1 MQRLLHVVAPLLE
14 AARLVPHG
22 AVPRRLLQQE
32 LEDAPRRVRLPR
44 ARLEQR
50 ALEERAPRLVD
61 RHRVELAQQRARHTE
76 LAHALKVLD
85 ALEHERLVVRA
96 VVQPRG
102 EDALAAIEVAAL
114 LLHLCVL
121 EPRLRRARLQLR
133 REAVEATRLRKVLL
147 SLGEVGHLEMDAP
160 VHRFRKL
167 AHAALRKVAR
177 ETLAFELRVLTPQRV
192 RKVLVHRSRL
202 WAHSELL
209 ALPKV
214 LADNVV
220 GARGVG
226 GFARLQR
233 AARRVRGQRAVRRM
247 QRVRRVRA
255 MRRVRHVERARGLHH
270 PIGLLHPAARRL
282 ALALQ
287 RAAHGSIAAV
297 KKR

>member
-1 MQRLLHVVAPLLE
+1 
-14 AARLVPHG
+14 
-22 AVPRRLLQQE
+22 
-32 LEDAPRRVRLPR
+32 
-44 ARLEQR
+44 
-50 ALEERAPRLVD
+50 
-61 RHRVELAQQRARHTE
+61 
-76 LAHALKVLD
+76 
-85 ALEHERLVVRA
+85 
-96 VVQPRG
+96 
-102 EDALAAIEVAAL
+102 
-114 LLHLCVL
+114 
-121 EPRLRRARLQLR
+121 
-133 REAVEATRLRKVLL
+133 
-147 SLGEVGHLEMDAP
+147 MDAP

-177 ETLAFELRVLTPQRV
+177 ETLAFELRVLTPQPGGESGLSARAGKHGKMQSTQKTYSKRYQSSTCEAPLTPLQSSCNAHSLYV
-192 RKVLVHRSRL
+192 ARASWPNTKLSAGASIAPHRSRL